1 MLPCVL
7 QSVIQ
12 SGQPPSVLQQLC
24 QLPFQY
30 FCDPRLSAVLLPSLI
45 ASCYQCQDNRV
56 ILEQELSASILA
68 GYIEVSDVRGASSS
82 SRSSALRSWPA
93 TSR

>member
-1 MLPCVL
+1 MPCVF

-68 GYIEVSDVRGASSS
+68 GYIEVSDVIV
-82 SRSSALRSWPA
+82 
-93 TSR
+93 